1 MLVEHKVKN
10 IDLNLFFFKEKK
22 TPQGTRG
29 TMVREKIRN
38 ITLSQFLTPPY
49 SIYSK
54 FPILPRTRWL
64 LLLPFYLFYLWKF
77 HPFPFS
83 TRISKQVRAFKCYF
97 FLLCV
102 RNRSFEIL
110 RRRRTD
116 NFCSRFFCF

>member
-10 IDLNLFFFKEKK
+10 IDLNLFFLKKKIHHREPGVQWSEKK
-22 TPQGTRG
+22 Y
-29 TMVREKIRN
+29 RN